1 MGQLG
6 IAFALAC
13 SAFSGLLGQEP
24 IVGKNFDWSDGRG
37 FLVVNQRG
45 REREALFDGARR
57 WTAKHGSVSL
67 TVAGPGFPV
76 SGMNEAGLV
85 FEALVDFDSPTRA
98 PGSFTSLEWGQ
109 YVLDS
114 FATVDEVVASL
125 PGTTIAQMAVPLHF
139 FVCDAARQC
148 VIVEPRVDGLKVTR
162 PDKLKPA
169 VIANSGWA
177 RDRNAARKYEE
188 SNPLSRLLTPSWESH
203 VRFATLS
210 AAGRGE
216 VLPDQK
222 AVFELL
228 DDARIRTMNRWQIL
242 WRQKAGVVTFRQ
254 RDDDG
259 GEGKMHRMKLSEVSF
274 ACESGVQRVA
284 PLAVGA
290 KLKLR
295 SFTGEDQRTVE
306 LRLTAM
312 LGAGWRGLSARIAG
326 QGGVVECRP

>member
-45 REREALFDGARR
+45 RVREALFDAARK

-67 TVAGPGFPV
+67 TVAAPGFPV

-85 FEALVDFDSPTRA
+85 FEALVDFDAPARA

-125 PGTTIAQMAVPLHF
+125 PRTAIAQMAVPLHF
-139 FVCDAARQC
+139 FVCDATRRC
-148 VIVEPRVDGLKVTR
+148 VIVEPRADGIAVTR
-162 PDKLKPA
+162 PDKVKPA

-177 RDRNAARKYEE
+177 RDKAAARKYEE

-203 VRFATLS
+203 VRFATLA

-216 VLPDQK
+216 VLKDQK

-242 WRQKAGVVTFRQ
+242 WRQKEGVVTFRQ
-254 RDDDG
+254 RADDG
-259 GEGKMHRMKLSEVSF
+259 AADKMHRVKLSGLSF
-274 ACESGVQRVA
+274 ACEGGVQRVA

-295 SFTGEDQRTVE
+295 DFTGEDQRAVE
-306 LRLTAM
+306 IRLTTM
-312 LGAGWRGLSARIAG
+312 LGAGWRGLAARIAG
-326 QGGVVECRP
+326 RGGVVECPP